1 MDTEQ
6 SGVSVVDHTSINLQ
20 VAAAAA
26 AAAIETYQQTTYLRR
41 KGGRYTCPGHLST
54 SPDSDKRLRP
64 AASRP
69 V

>member
-20 VAAAAA
+20 VAAA